1 MKTKARKKNVIYEE
15 KFTGYYF
22 PEKHFMKILDYEVPL
37 VIFTD
42 DNFRD
47 IEPEKMTSCE
57 FSKEGIEKIKTVIG
71 NAKFLFND
79 APLEESDYI
88 VLDGGKEEYFFRS
101 DKKETCIV
109 EDNFSIKYSDMPENT
124 KAGEIL
130 SIVNSIYS
138 ILKEYNIEH
147 Q

>member
-1 MKTKARKKNVIYEE
+1 MRS
-15 KFTGYYF
+15 F
-22 PEKHFMKILDYEVPL
+22 
-37 VIFTD
+37 
-42 DNFRD
+42 
-47 IEPEKMTSCE
+47 
-57 FSKEGIEKIKTVIG
+57 
-71 NAKFLFND
+71 FND

-101 DKKETCIV
+101 GKKEACIV